1 MKRSG
6 MSHDVC
12 PIARTTDLMGD
23 SWTPL
28 LLREFLVGSRRF
40 EQLQVRL
47 GVSRA
52 TLSQRLDRLVAEG
65 FLDKREY
72 QPNPPRF
79 EYDLTEKGRAFWS
92 VLAAMWAFGEDWLFD
107 EAGAKIA
114 LKDRE
119 TGRVVRP
126 VVVDAETGV
135 PIDVRTVRMGRR
147 PPIPSDGLDASAGF
161 DASDGFVSAAKPA

>member
-1 MKRSG
+1 

-12 PIARTTDLMGD
+12 PIARTTNLMGD

-40 EQLQVRL
+40 EQLQERL

-65 FLDKREY
+65 FLEKREY
-72 QPNPPRF
+72 QPHPPRF

-114 LKDRE
+114 LKDRG

-135 PIDVRTVRMGRR
+135 AIDVRSLRVGRR
-147 PPIPSDGLDASAGF
+147 SAVETDGLDQ
-161 DASDGFVSAAKPA
+161 AARPS